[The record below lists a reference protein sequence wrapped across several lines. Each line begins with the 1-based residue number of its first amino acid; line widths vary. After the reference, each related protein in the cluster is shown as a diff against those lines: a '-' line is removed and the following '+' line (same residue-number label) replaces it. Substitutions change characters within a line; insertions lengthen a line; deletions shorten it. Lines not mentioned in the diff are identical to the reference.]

1 MQAPRKLK
9 IGRDS
14 KNDIVLTHRSIS
26 RDHVEV
32 FINEFGDVF
41 ITDLNSS
48 NGTYINGSRLSGSC
62 MLEPGDILRLG
73 VEKPIKWQLWTNATE
88 QSFDQNNIENCILDE
103 SYPDPPSTIQKIKTY
118 INVAII
124 TFLILITLFFVFKNI
139 EKNQEE
145 KHEKTTEQIKSDKAD
160 ERSIQN
166 K

>member
-1 MQAPRKLK
+1 MQVPRKLK

-48 NGTYINGSRLSGSC
+48 NGTYVNGSRLSGSC

-73 VEKPIKWQLWTNATE
+73 VEKPIKWQLWTSTSE
-88 QSFDQNNIENCILDE
+88 QSFEQNNVENSILDE
-103 SYPDPPSTIQKIKTY
+103 SYQNPPTTIQKVKTY
-118 INVAII
+118 IIVAII
-124 TFLILITLFFVFKNI
+124 TFLILITLFFIFKII
-139 EKNQEE
+139 EGNQKE
-145 KHEKTTEQIKSDKAD
+145 KQEKTTEQIKSDKS
-160 ERSIQN
+160 R
-166 K
+166 